1 MKKAEI
7 KHLGLI
13 LDGNRR
19 WARKRGLSTL
29 LGHKKGLEK
38 VLKIGDWCFDR
49 GIQVLTVWAFSTEN
63 WKRSKKEVGYL
74 MKLIRQALQ
83 KEFLAF
89 HKKGI
94 RIQVLGRLKQLPEEL
109 QAACQEA
116 MALTKSNTKAVL
128 NIAVNYGGQAEIID
142 AVNRIIKG
150 KVKKVTPESFQK
162 YLYDPQMP
170 PADLIIRTSGE
181 QRTSGFLLWE
191 SAYSELY
198 FVKHCL
204 PDFNERD
211 LDQALEAY
219 RKRQRRFGGN

>member
-63 WKRSKKEVGYL
+63 WKRSKKE
-74 MKLIRQALQ
+74 
-83 KEFLAF
+83 FLDF
-89 HKKGI
+89 NKKGI

-142 AVNRIIKG
+142 AGNRIIKG
-150 KVKKVTPESFQK
+150 KGK
-162 YLYDPQMP
+162 
-170 PADLIIRTSGE
+170 I
-181 QRTSGFLLWE
+181 
-191 SAYSELY
+191 
-198 FVKHCL
+198 
-204 PDFNERD
+204 
-211 LDQALEAY
+211 
-219 RKRQRRFGGN
+219 